1 MIIRGREQLMKD
13 HHCARTGIT
22 ALSRPQ
28 AIEYWQLV
36 PGEAA
41 EHYGVGYERGEKFY
55 LSAFARNAVR
65 LNPVD
70 RYDSA
75 EHVLWYAPAVSEM
88 CQRLEK
94 PIYPGPLELQKRIRR
109 RMTKVAQLNAH
120 ASQQIINLQG
130 SNDLAATAR
139 DAVVRRLCL
148 GLWRFI
154 RIKSENATPL

>member
-1 MIIRGREQLMKD
+1 MECGEINCVAFTGLQFAALLSLRFRILPGSSP
-13 HHCARTGIT
+13 ARSCPSSTN
-22 ALSRPQ
+22 S
-28 AIEYWQLV
+28 
-36 PGEAA
+36 
-41 EHYGVGYERGEKFY
+41 
-55 LSAFARNAVR
+55 SAFARNAVR

-75 EHVLWYAPAVSEM
+75 EHVLSYAPAVCEM

-94 PIYPGPLELQKRIRR
+94 PIYPGPPELQKRIRR

-130 SNDLAATAR
+130 SNDLAATAC
-139 DAVVRRLCL
+139 DAVVCRLCL

-154 RIKSENATPL
+154 GIKSENATPLKR